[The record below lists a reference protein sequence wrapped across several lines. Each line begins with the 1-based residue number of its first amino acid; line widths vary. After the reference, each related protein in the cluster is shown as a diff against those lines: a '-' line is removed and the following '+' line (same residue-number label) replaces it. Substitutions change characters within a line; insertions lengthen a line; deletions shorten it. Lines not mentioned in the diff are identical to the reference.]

1 MSVHMHIHKEKERQ
15 QIRGGGAGEAETKS
29 KQLLSDPGSSPRLE
43 FLKMATAN
51 IMSHIIFCHGQGE
64 WVATARLSH
73 QLYKV

>member
-1 MSVHMHIHKEKERQ
+1 MCVCMHIHKEKDRQ
-15 QIRGGGAGEAETKS
+15 QVPGKKAETKS

-51 IMSHIIFCHGQGE
+51 IMSQTIFCHGKGE
-64 WVATARLSH
+64 WVAMARLSH